1 MKLWG
6 GRFKGKTDPGFA
18 EFNNSFRF
26 DRRLFAVDVVG
37 SIAYCQALEAA
48 GVLAANEARQICK
61 ALDVILKQGED
72 PDTSTTRPR
81 RRALIRRSTL
91 IE

>member
-37 SIAYCQALEAA
+37 SIAYCRALEAA
-48 GVLAANEARQICK
+48 GVEFTNGEQPGVRISKRAGAHSA
-61 ALDVILKQGED
+61 KQHVKFNGCREY
-72 PDTSTTRPR
+72 PDAP
-81 RRALIRRSTL
+81 
-91 IE
+91 